1 MRRSI
6 SVLALLLATTACGQ
20 IASND
25 NAPPGSSGGDNAV
38 AEVGFEASS
47 QDASASR
54 GKGTEAGPEIDP
66 NNAPG
71 VAFAYRYAFSLD
83 GPRVAEVQQE
93 HQRLCESYGVARC
106 RITGMTYRATSEEN
120 VEATLAFSVD
130 PAIASRFT
138 RDSVSAVT
146 AAEGRLADSNI
157 DGTDVGT
164 SIDAATRDLTALQP
178 QLDRLEARIA
188 AGGLS
193 REERAR
199 LQGEAESLRQR
210 MRERGET
217 RAGQERSL
225 ATTPI
230 VYRYGAGSFAP
241 GPGRDLSLGEASER
255 MGAGLL
261 HTLYW
266 VARVLIVLA
275 PWLILGLLGWWGFA
289 RLRRRFAPA
298 ATPPTA
304 EPEATA

>member
-20 IASND
+20 IATND
-25 NAPPGSSGGDNAV
+25 NAPPGASGGDNAV
-38 AEVGFEASS
+38 SEVGLEASS
-47 QDASASR
+47 EDVAASR
-54 GKGTEAGPEIDP
+54 GKGTEAGPDIDP

-93 HQRLCESYGVARC
+93 HQRLCEGFGVASC

-120 VEATLAFSVD
+120 VEATLSFSVD

-157 DGTDVGT
+157 AGTDVGT
-164 SIDAATRDLTALQP
+164 SIDTATRDITALQA
-178 QLDRLEARIA
+178 QIARLEARIA
-188 AGGLS
+188 AGGIS

-199 LQGEAESLRQR
+199 LQGEVESLRQR
-210 MRERGET
+210 INERGET
-217 RAGQERSL
+217 RSGQERSL

-230 VYRYGAGSFAP
+230 QFRYGSGTFAP
-241 GPGRDLSLGEASER
+241 GPGRDLSLSEAGR
-255 MGAGLL
+255 DMGADVLNAS
-261 HTLYW
+261 YW
-266 VARVLIVLA
+266 VLRVLIVLA
-275 PWLILGLLGWWGFA
+275 PWLLLGLLGWWGFA
-289 RLRRRFAPA
+289 RLRRRFGPA
-298 ATPPTA
+298 ATPPAA